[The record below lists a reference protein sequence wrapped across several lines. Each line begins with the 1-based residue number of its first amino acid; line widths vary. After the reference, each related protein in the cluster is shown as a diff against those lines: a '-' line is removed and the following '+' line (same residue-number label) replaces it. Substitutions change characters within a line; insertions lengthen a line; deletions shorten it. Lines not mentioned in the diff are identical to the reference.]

1 MEVCLLTDLIGAYQ
15 NPFLQHYCDKR
26 SLLVALQVL
35 ETQQI
40 FDPIPHVGLPFH
52 GSDEL

>member
-15 NPFLQHYCDKR
+15 NLFYSIIVTS

-35 ETQQI
+35 ETQQN
-40 FDPIPHVGLPFH
+40 FDPFPHVGLPFH
-52 GSDEL
+52 RSDEI